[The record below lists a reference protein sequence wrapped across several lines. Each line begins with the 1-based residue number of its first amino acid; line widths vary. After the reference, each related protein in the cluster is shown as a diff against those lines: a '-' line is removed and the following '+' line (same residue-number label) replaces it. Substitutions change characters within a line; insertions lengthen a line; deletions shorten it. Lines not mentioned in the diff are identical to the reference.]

1 MFVNHQLFAD
11 DKYVL
16 GHNQCFQRLLN
27 TGCDNAAKHEI
38 VFNRKKTT
46 SVVPPP
52 LKALN
57 SPQHQW
63 FPSMA

>member
-38 VFNRKKTT
+38 VFNRKKTA

-52 LKALN
+52 PLKL
-57 SPQHQW
+57 
-63 FPSMA
+63 